1 MSESPAQLPAE
12 SPDSSSTESS
22 TPAPAESP
30 AESPASAD
38 GDPAVPERPNRAA
51 RRGKAHGH
59 DGTPAPD
66 RGFGR
71 RARPAQGRRF
81 NPIRRTG

>member
-1 MSESPAQLPAE
+1 MSESPAQYPAE
-12 SPDSSSTESS
+12 SPDSSST
-22 TPAPAESP
+22 PAPAEST
-30 AESPASAD
+30 ASAD
-38 GDPAVPERPNRAA
+38 GDPAVPERLNRAA
-51 RRGKAHGH
+51 RRGKARGQ

>member
-1 MSESPAQLPAE
+1 MSESPAQLP
-12 SPDSSSTESS
+12 DSSSTEP
-22 TPAPAESP
+22 PAPSP
-30 AESPASAD
+30 AESPRSAD

-51 RRGKAHGH
+51 RRGKARGQ

-66 RGFGR
+66 HGFGR

>member
-1 MSESPAQLPAE
+1 MSESPAPLPAE
-12 SPDSSSTESS
+12 SPDSSSTESP
-22 TPAPAESP
+22 TPSSAETP
-30 AESPASAD
+30 TPAD

>member
-1 MSESPAQLPAE
+1 MSTSPAQSSAG
-12 SPDSSSTESS
+12 SPDPSSTGSPSPSPVEPS
-22 TPAPAESP
+22 TA
-30 AESPASAD
+30 AD

-51 RRGKAHGH
+51 RRGGARGQ
-59 DGTPAPD
+59 DGTPPPD
-66 RGFGR
+66 RGFSR

>member
-1 MSESPAQLPAE
+1 MSESPAQYPAE

-30 AESPASAD
+30 TSAD
-38 GDPAVPERPNRAA
+38 GDPAVPERLNRAA
-51 RRGKAHGH
+51 RRGKARGQ

>member
-12 SPDSSSTESS
+12 SPDSSSTEPP
-22 TPAPAESP
+22 TPAPTGSP
-30 AESPASAD
+30 TSAD
-38 GDPAVPERPNRAA
+38 GDAAVPERPNRAA
-51 RRGKAHGH
+51 RRGKAHGQ
-59 DGTPAPD
+59 DGAPAPD

>member
-12 SPDSSSTESS
+12 SPDSSSTESP
-22 TPAPAESP
+22 TPSP
-30 AESPASAD
+30 AESPTSAD

-51 RRGKAHGH
+51 RRGKARGH